1 MPVSH
6 LSSIT
11 PEVLCSLFVHSEK
24 EAAKILGVC
33 LTSLKKASRKHG
45 IHRWPYRKIKSDQLR
60 DSRSARRSSSNTRLR
75 TSTSPR
81 NGGSDF
87 ESESS
92 SEHSSNTVKRAHS
105 DSSFKEQA
113 PAEATIYNL
122 ALNNQSSPPPIYSFD
137 DVDSH
142 HDGCDMWISAIE
154 ENSLKKVPQQQQQQY
169 QRYELE
175 QPLQHIQHQPHHRY
189 PQSQFVYSN
198 TAPPYGHFHHPID
211 LEYSDVPVLYSRP
224 IDATS
229 YML

>member
-60 DSRSARRSSSNTRLR
+60 DSRSLRRPSTNARLR
-75 TSTSPR
+75 TSASPR
-81 NGGSDF
+81 NGGSDY

-113 PAEATIYNL
+113 PAEAVFFNQ
-122 ALNNQSSPPPIYSFD
+122 ALTNQASPPPIYSFD
-137 DVDSH
+137 DVDSSH
-142 HDGCDMWISAIE
+142 VGCDLWMSAIE
-154 ENSLKKVPQQQQQQY
+154 ENSRKKISQQQQQY
-169 QRYELE
+169 QQFDVQ
-175 QPLQHIQHQPHHRY
+175 QPSQHIEHQPHHRY
-189 PQSQFVYSN
+189 QQSQFVHCN
-198 TAPPYGHFHHPID
+198 TVPPYAHFHPAAID